1 QESVVLNDQFADG
14 SLAHTEVADAAW
26 YYRSLPTTLAV
37 TDATLDYRPFSTA
50 SSTRVI
56 IGVMPGTATL
66 GSNVGDSL
74 TMSFTLSIT
83 ETMNGS
89 TNLIGATDAFAFVLY
104 SSGGYTITVTN
115 LTIDVN
121 HAGYLVR
128 FGLG

>member
-1 QESVVLNDQFADG
+1 MNPRYSKLPSRPCLVSGEVFAIALIAVFAVSAPASFAQESVVLNDQFADG

-66 GSNVGDSL
+66 GSN
-74 TMSFTLSIT
+74 
-83 ETMNGS
+83 
-89 TNLIGATDAFAFVLY
+89 
-104 SSGGYTITVTN
+104 
-115 LTIDVN
+115 
-121 HAGYLVR
+121 
-128 FGLG
+128 